1 MIAFNKNK
9 VEKVGSRNSQILVK
23 CFRCYNSE
31 EILLKANKVDPS
43 DIVKKYEDINYYRIC
58 MIVCL
63 LIKMKIQIS
72 HLNNGVKEI
81 IRNFLGCQLI
91 TMNNYY

>member
-1 MIAFNKNK
+1 
-9 VEKVGSRNSQILVK
+9 
-23 CFRCYNSE
+23 
-31 EILLKANKVDPS
+31 
-43 DIVKKYEDINYYRIC
+43 
-58 MIVCL
+58 MIVGL

>member
-1 MIAFNKNK
+1 
-9 VEKVGSRNSQILVK
+9 
-23 CFRCYNSE
+23 
-31 EILLKANKVDPS
+31 
-43 DIVKKYEDINYYRIC
+43 
-58 MIVCL
+58 MIVGL

-72 HLNNGVKEI
+72 HLNNEI